1 MTLSVLP
8 VFLQPSLAWLSTPRR
23 LLQLRIVI
31 LLGAGWWL
39 LAPLSALLAQVL
51 SYSFSRPDA
60 VIIASFG
67 GPLCCLCL
75 VLLGL
80 WPKRLRTVLAVLL
93 LLIGFVQ
100 LGGGG
105 LL

>member
-8 VFLQPSLAWLSTPRR
+8 VFLQPLLARLSMPRR
-23 LLQLRIVI
+23 LLQLRIII
-31 LLGAGWWL
+31 LLGAGWLL

-51 SYSFSRPDA
+51 SATFSRPDA
-60 VIIASFG
+60 VIVASFA

-80 WPKRLRTVLAVLL
+80 WPKRLRTVLAILL
-93 LLIGFVQ
+93 LSGLAPLIVGD
-100 LGGGG
+100 

>member
-8 VFLQPSLAWLSTPRR
+8 VFLQPLLAWLSMPRR
-23 LLQLRIVI
+23 LLQLRIVL
-31 LLGAGWWL
+31 LLGAGWLL

-51 SYSFSRPDA
+51 SSTFSRPDA
-60 VIIASFG
+60 VIIASFA

-80 WPKRLRTVLAVLL
+80 WPKRLRSVLAIVLL
-93 LLIGFVQ
+93 CGLVPLIDGSLV
-100 LGGGG
+100 
-105 LL
+105 

>member
-8 VFLQPSLAWLSTPRR
+8 VFLQPLLAWLSTPRR
-23 LLQLRIVI
+23 LLQLRLVS

-39 LAPLSALLAQVL
+39 LAPVSALLAQVL
-51 SYSFSRPDA
+51 SSTVSRPDA
-60 VIIASFG
+60 VIVASFA
-67 GPLCCLCL
+67 GPLCCVCL

-100 LGGGG
+100 LVGGG

>member
-1 MTLSVLP
+1 MTLNVLP
-8 VFLQPSLAWLSTPRR
+8 VFLQPLVAWLSMPRR
-23 LLQLRIVI
+23 LLQLRIII

-51 SYSFSRPDA
+51 SATFSRPDA
-60 VIIASFG
+60 VIVASFV

-93 LLIGFVQ
+93 LFGLAQLIG
-100 LGGGG
+100 GD